1 LPENTAAAQPGKRGG
16 YIVFGR
22 PSIGE
27 EEIEAV
33 VSVLR
38 SGWIGTGPRA
48 REFEERFAEYVG
60 SRHAVA
66 VASGTASLHLA
77 MLAQDLAP
85 GDEVLT
91 TPLTFV
97 ATGNAIL
104 HAEAIPVFVDV
115 NRDSM
120 NLAPERLEAAIG
132 PRTRAVLPVHLAGR
146 PCDMDPILE
155 VARRHGLRVIEDA
168 AHAAGAIYRGRK
180 IGSIGDATCF
190 SFYVTKNLTTIEGGM
205 VCTDRE
211 EVAAAARIRGL
222 HGLSKD
228 AWARFADEG
237 HEHYEATELGYK
249 YNLTDLQAAIGLVQL
264 SKLEGWLE
272 RRRAIWSHYDSCFA
286 DLPCRCPLAEAPSSR
301 HARHLYTLLIDP
313 GRCGITRDEFMR
325 TMHQK
330 GIGTGVH
337 YRALHVQP
345 YYRRSFGFRPQD
357 FPVAWEIGEQTVSL
371 PLSADLTDVEV
382 ERVVDGVR
390 GILRR

>member
-1 LPENTAAAQPGKRGG
+1 LPESAAKAPPEGRTG

-48 REFEERFAEYVG
+48 NQFEARFAEYVG
-60 SRHAVA
+60 CRHAVA

-77 MLAQDLAP
+77 MLAQGLAP

-97 ATGNAIL
+97 ATANAIL
-104 HAEAIPVFVDV
+104 HADAIPVFVDV
-115 NRDSM
+115 DRDSM
-120 NLAPERLEAAIG
+120 NLAAERLEAAIG
-132 PRTRAVLPVHLAGR
+132 ARTRAVLPVHLAGR

-155 VARRHGLRVIEDA
+155 VARHHDLRVIEDA
-168 AHAAGAIYRGRK
+168 AHAIGAVDRGRK
-180 IGSIGDATCF
+180 IGSIGDVTCF
-190 SFYVTKNLTTIEGGM
+190 SFYVTKNITTIEGGM
-205 VCTDRE
+205 ICTDRE
-211 EVAAAARIRGL
+211 EVATAARVRGL

-228 AWARFADEG
+228 AWARFGDEG
-237 HEHYEATELGYK
+237 YQHYEATALGYK

-264 SKLEGWLE
+264 SKLEPGLE
-272 RRRAIWSHYDSCFA
+272 RRRAIWKHYDSCFA
-286 DLPCRCPLAEAPSSR
+286 DLPCRLPFPEAQGSR
-301 HARHLYTLLIDP
+301 HARHLYTLLIDADP
-313 GRCGITRDEFMR
+313 CRITRDEFMR
-325 TMHQK
+325 SMHEK

-337 YRALHVQP
+337 YRALHIQP
-345 YYRRSFGFRPQD
+345 YYRRTFGFRPED
-357 FPVAWEIGEQTVSL
+357 FPIAWEIGEQTVSL
-371 PLSADLTDVEV
+371 PLSADLSDIEV